1 MKKIIKKSFFFV
13 TATLLSASCKKF
25 NDVNIDP
32 TAANANQVQVEYF
45 INNSIIAAQMNPDV
59 SERSFILYWQA
70 AGHQIADA
78 DGETFSWGAY
88 NDGWTGAYYNQVSD
102 WLNSINS
109 AIDIANQQIA
119 SGNSKNYNNNLLQ
132 VARIWR
138 AYLMSEMSDNFGPIP
153 IQAFQGKNPD
163 FSDVKSVYY
172 YILDELKDASG
183 KLDVSVANPSGLDKE
198 DPAYGYNYTNWKK
211 YANSLRLRLSM
222 RLSEADP
229 AKAKAEF
236 EAAAS
241 GDLITDNLET
251 FQVKEKDGW
260 DALTG
265 VMTRSWLFQPISVSM
280 NNIVI
285 GLGGIK
291 SQDQLPAS
299 FASSIKPAN
308 YIGLKFFDYFS
319 TKTNDPSAGYWLDGL
334 PNTID
339 PRAYKTFSIPGNTD
353 DPNFPKQNSSDAVTA
368 ASLKDANGNVV
379 KTIDTKNNWN
389 PIPDGDLGTKGSA
402 VNQLID
408 INNFSGNV
416 PRLNNQFRISTN
428 KRVFFAPW
436 ETYFLLAEAA
446 ERGWATPVTGQTAYE
461 TGIAKSFEY
470 WGIPVGSYLSSQ
482 DYNRD
487 GTSVSWNHTIEPGD
501 THMMDYIDGM
511 TGVAGTV
518 AINYPKNTLYQNGT
532 VRNDHLTKIIT
543 QKFIAQNPWLPLEA
557 WSDHRRLG
565 LPFFENIV
573 IENPILTLPALT
585 AATYMTSSVNFFPQ
599 RQKYP
604 SSLKNSN
611 ATGYNQAVGFLGGP
625 DEILT
630 PLWWAKH

>member
-1 MKKIIKKSFFFV
+1 MKKIIKKQC
-13 TATLLSASCKKF
+13 LLVAAILLLTSCKKF

-102 WLNSINS
+102 WLNSVNS

-119 SGNSKNYNNNLLQ
+119 SGNGKSYTSNLLQ

-138 AYLMSEMSDNFGPIP
+138 AYLTSEMSDNFGPVP

-172 YILDELKDASG
+172 YILDELKDASS
-183 KLDVSVANPSGLDKE
+183 KLDVSVVNPGGLDKE

-222 RLSEADP
+222 RLSEVDP
-229 AKAKAEF
+229 AKAKTEF
-236 EAAAS
+236 EAAAA
-241 GDLITDNLET
+241 GDLITDNLQT
-251 FQVKEKDGW
+251 FEVQEKDGW
-260 DALTG
+260 NALTG
-265 VMTRSWLFQPISVSM
+265 VMTRSWLFQPIAVSM
-280 NNIVI
+280 NNILL

-299 FASSIKPAN
+299 FDTSIKPAN

-319 TKTNDPSAGYWLDGL
+319 TKTNDPSAGYWLNGL
-334 PNTID
+334 PYTID
-339 PRAYKTFSIPGNTD
+339 PRAYKTFSIPGNTN
-353 DPNFPKQNSSDAVTA
+353 DPNFPQQNSSDAVTV

-389 PIPDGDLGTKGSA
+389 PIPDGDLGTKGPA

-416 PRLNNQFRISTN
+416 PRLNNQFRTSTN

-446 ERGWATPVTGQTAYE
+446 ERGWATPVTGQIAYE

-487 GTSVSWNHTIEPGD
+487 GTSVRWNHTIEPGD

-573 IENPILTLPALT
+573 IENPILTSPALT

-611 ATGYNQAVGFLGGP
+611 ATGYNQAVGSLGGP